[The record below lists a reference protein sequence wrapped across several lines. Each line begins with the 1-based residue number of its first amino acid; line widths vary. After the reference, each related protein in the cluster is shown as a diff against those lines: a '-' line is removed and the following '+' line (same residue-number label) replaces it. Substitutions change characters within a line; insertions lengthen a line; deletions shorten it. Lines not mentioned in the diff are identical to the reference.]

1 MGRTSQRRYE
11 GLVVAPALSVS
22 GRFLWPLLLAA
33 EGLLLAMAASSA
45 EIPPPVAQLF
55 RALLTF

>member
-1 MGRTSQRRYE
+1 
-11 GLVVAPALSVS
+11 
-22 GRFLWPLLLAA
+22 
-33 EGLLLAMAASSA
+33 LLAMAASSA